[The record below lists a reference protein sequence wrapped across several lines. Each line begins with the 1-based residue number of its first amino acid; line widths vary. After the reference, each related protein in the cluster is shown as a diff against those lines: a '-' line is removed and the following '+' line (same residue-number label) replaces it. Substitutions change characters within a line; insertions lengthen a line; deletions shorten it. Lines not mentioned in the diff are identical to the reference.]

1 MNNDKFKKLCL
12 YGGVTRE
19 EYNKTRL
26 LTARYNLRIWKISS
40 IFFEILFSLSF
51 VISMLIAYAFPA
63 ATELKETFRHA
74 VIPLGIGSLYLIIVS
89 FVFYTMKPFSRS
101 LLPLI
106 YITDAMIFL
115 CIGSISA
122 INPTVT
128 GAAFLVVLVV
138 LPFFIT
144 DRPLRYS
151 IFTLSIVLIYIAII
165 VITNMVRFNN
175 MNSDSTINVILA
187 SIFAI
192 VSVFVSFVLNISR
205 IKHNVDIYDVEIQR
219 DTDPLTGVKNNN
231 AYERKVDDLKTKI
244 RNHENIKFAILV
256 FDINDLKAT
265 NDQFGHNAGDKLIV
279 RSARLICEQFKRS
292 PVYRIGGDEFVVIL
306 ENSDYANREALIREL
321 HEMIDRIHRQSTS
334 LNNDTSLAFGVAVF
348 NPNKD
353 FDYTAIFSRADA
365 EMYENKKFIKN
376 KQNLQ

>member
-1 MNNDKFKKLCL
+1 
-12 YGGVTRE
+12 
-19 EYNKTRL
+19 
-26 LTARYNLRIWKISS
+26 
-40 IFFEILFSLSF
+40 
-51 VISMLIAYAFPA
+51 
-63 ATELKETFRHA
+63 
-74 VIPLGIGSLYLIIVS
+74 
-89 FVFYTMKPFSRS
+89 
-101 LLPLI
+101 
-106 YITDAMIFL
+106 MIFL

-151 IFTLSIVLIYIAII
+151 IFTISIVLIYIAII
-165 VITNMVRFNN
+165 IITNMVRFHS

-192 VSVFVSFVLNISR
+192 VSVFVSFVLNVSR
-205 IKHNVDIYDVEIQR
+205 IKHNVDIYDVELQR

-231 AYERKVDDLKTKI
+231 AYERKVDDLKAKI

-321 HEMIDRIHRQSTS
+321 HEMIDRIHQQSTS

-376 KQNLQ
+376 KYNK